1 MNRLGIR
8 RNYVCRPAIVIIIM
22 GLRGAESWRGNG
34 GGGEGHKVILWTEAE
49 GVNDKVKEGHFF
61 EGS

>member
-8 RNYVCRPAIVIIIM
+8 GNYVCHPITVIIIM
-22 GLRGAESWRGNG
+22 GLREAKSKRG
-34 GGGEGHKVILWTEAE
+34 GGGNKVILWTEAE